1 MDIKLTISVP
11 CFGRRRGTIRSVEC
25 IAKQNINGWEALIVG
40 DGCPVMQDFVDSNY
54 FSDLQKDCESRGNIL
69 KIWNEPV
76 NRGGC
81 GYAITN
87 ENIKRANG
95 EFFIFYANDDIILE
109 NHFQNYLSQIDGTEY
124 DFVYFNSWVDPLKSI
139 RNTKLYP
146 DHIGHS
152 EIIVR
157 TDFLR
162 NMPEHTNQYGHDWTL
177 ISKMI
182 ETGKHKKCE
191 DCSYTYKVMSLSFVR
206 EKNLD

>member
-54 FSDLQKDCESRGNIL
+54 FSDIQKNCESRGNIF
-69 KIWNEPV
+69 KIWNEPI

-81 GYAITN
+81 GFAITN
-87 ENIKRANG
+87 ENIQRANG
-95 EFFIFYANDDIILE
+95 EYFIFYANDDIILE
-109 NHFQNYLSQIDGTEY
+109 NHFENYLSQIDGTDY
-124 DFVYFNSWVDPLKSI
+124 DFVYFNSWVDPLHSI
-139 RNTKLYP
+139 RNTKLKP

-162 NMPEHTNQYGHDWTL
+162 KMPEHNDQYGHDWTL

-182 ETGKHKKCE
+182 ESGKYKKC
-191 DCSYTYKVMSLSFVR
+191 DTCPPTYKVMSLSFSR